1 MRWTIQH
8 LIHNKKSILWLVP
21 VSLVPA
27 IIFLLYLYLKPG
39 IITKKPIKGPII
51 EAVYGIGT
59 ITSEHIYN
67 LKIGIITEIAKLYIR
82 EGDYVKKE
90 DRLLRIPGI
99 PDFRAPFSGMITS
112 VRFYEGEPVFPQ
124 LPILTLVDTKNLYL
138 SVILEQEAA
147 LRVKP
152 GQNARFTFESL
163 RAKKFQGKIRSV
175 YPSEGQF
182 RVYIEMEN
190 LPPEILPGMTAD
202 VSIEVSRRENVMLIP
217 VASVHSGKVIL
228 YRDGKKKKVD
238 VEIGSIDA
246 DRAEVLSG
254 DVRMDDDI
262 LIQ

>member
-8 LIHNKKSILWLVP
+8 LIQNKRSILWLVP

-27 IIFLLYLYLKPG
+27 LLFFFYLFLKPG
-39 IITKKPIKGPII
+39 VITEKPVKGPII

-59 ITSEHIYN
+59 ITSENIYN
-67 LKIGIITEIAKLYIR
+67 LKIGIISEISKLYIR
-82 EGDYVKKE
+82 EGDYVEKN
-90 DRLLRIPGI
+90 DRLLQIPGI
-99 PDFRAPFSGMITS
+99 PDFRAPFSGMVTS
-112 VRFYEGEPVFPQ
+112 VRFYENEPVFPQ
-124 LPILTLVDTKNLYL
+124 LPILTLMDTKNLYL

-152 GQNARFTFESL
+152 GQTARFTFESL
-163 RAKKFQGKIRSV
+163 RAKKFSGKIRSV

-182 RVYIEMEN
+182 RVYIEVEN
-190 LPPEILPGMTAD
+190 LPVEILPGMTAD
-202 VSIEVSRRENVMLIP
+202 VSVEVNRKENVMLIP

-228 YRDGKKKKVD
+228 YRGGKKKKVD

-254 DVRMDDDI
+254 DIQMNDEI